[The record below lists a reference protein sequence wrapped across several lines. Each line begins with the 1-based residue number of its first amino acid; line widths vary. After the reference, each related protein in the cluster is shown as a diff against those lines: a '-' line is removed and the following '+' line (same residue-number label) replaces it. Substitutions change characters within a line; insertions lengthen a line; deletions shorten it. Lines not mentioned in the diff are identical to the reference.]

1 MKWNSSFCRFV
12 KILRGKCC
20 HRIIRN
26 YNAKFWTIWR
36 PTFATTYLSL
46 SWQIVIVSK
55 NKFMT
60 SLEVIATKE
69 NSQATW
75 SVISSHTKIIVPLC
89 LLQYGH
95 LRMSPQHISC
105 DFANHSNVKTPC
117 LFYFQPFLLEF
128 SYVPPLTSLVI
139 AFYMSIYKIK
149 YQFILCTS
157 YC

>member
-1 MKWNSSFCRFV
+1 MKWNSFFCRLV

-26 YNAKFWTIWR
+26 CNAKFWTIWR
-36 PTFATTYLSL
+36 STLATTYLSL
-46 SWQIVIVSK
+46 SWQIVIVSN

-75 SVISSHTKIIVPLC
+75 SVISNHTKIIVPLC

-95 LRMSPQHISC
+95 LSMSPQHISYDC
-105 DFANHSNVKTPC
+105 ANHSNVKTRR

-128 SYVPPLTSLVI
+128 SSVSLLTSLVI
-139 AFYMSIYKIK
+139 AFYVYI
-149 YQFILCTS
+149 
-157 YC
+157 